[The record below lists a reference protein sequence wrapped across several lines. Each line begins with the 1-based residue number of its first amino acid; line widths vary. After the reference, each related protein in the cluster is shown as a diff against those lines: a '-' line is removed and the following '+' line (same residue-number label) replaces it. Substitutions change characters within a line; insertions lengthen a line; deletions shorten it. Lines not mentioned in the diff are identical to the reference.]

1 MLFGL
6 LHDYVAMGNI
16 ASMSTL
22 LHKIHETPAKCILR
36 HFAALPHSYC
46 VFLYLGGTY
55 LLPPSY
61 LHASKA

>member
-22 LHKIHETPAKCILR
+22 LHKIHGAPRRRRSASYAILPLFR
-36 HFAALPHSYC
+36 TATVYAY
-46 VFLYLGGTY
+46 T
-55 LLPPSY
+55 
-61 LHASKA
+61 